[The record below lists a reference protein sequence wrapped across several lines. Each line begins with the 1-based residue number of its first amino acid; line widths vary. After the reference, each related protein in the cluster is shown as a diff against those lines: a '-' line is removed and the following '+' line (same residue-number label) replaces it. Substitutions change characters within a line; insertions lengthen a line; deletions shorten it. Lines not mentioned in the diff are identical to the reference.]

1 MIKILITAVLLTLTM
16 GNSDIHKALNTGS
29 PQKLSAF
36 FAESIDL
43 TILDEE
49 DVYSKK
55 QAEQIIK
62 KFFTNH
68 VISSYEVVHTGSA
81 KDGSFFEIGI
91 LHTKKKNYRTYFVL
105 KGKLENQ
112 KIHQFRIEDDNE

>member
-1 MIKILITAVLLTLTM
+1 MIKILITAVLLSLTT
-16 GNSDIHKALNTGS
+16 GNVEIHEALNTGNS
-29 PQKLSAF
+29 QKLSTL

-49 DVYSKK
+49 DTYSKK

-68 VISSYEVVHTGSA
+68 TIVRYEVVHVGSA
-81 KDGSFFEIGI
+81 KDGSFFEIGK

-105 KGKLENQ
+105 KGKQKNQ